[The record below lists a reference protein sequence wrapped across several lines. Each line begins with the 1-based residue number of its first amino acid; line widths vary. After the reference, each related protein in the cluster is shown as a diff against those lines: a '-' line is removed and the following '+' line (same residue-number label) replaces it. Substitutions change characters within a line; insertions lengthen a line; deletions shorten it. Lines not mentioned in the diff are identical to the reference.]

1 MKATIYNGVK
11 DISLE
16 ELPVPQPKAKDV
28 VVKLVRSGIC
38 GTDVTA
44 YKFGGQYVGIDE
56 GSEFGHEMVGYVCER
71 GSDVTEDIFTGMRVF
86 VHPQYCSLKGAPQSV
101 MAGAFSEYVLVEDAK
116 IGYNLF
122 ELPDNVAYEEAAII
136 EPFCVGT
143 RGANTADV
151 KPGDVVVVYGAGTI
165 GLCATAALLAKG
177 LEDVVVVDIVDWR
190 LDVAKK
196 MGAITYNNSNGDL
209 ADFLMD
215 KYGYDLIGYG
225 TKAARVDAYIDAA
238 GAPNIIPDTLKIAN
252 MKSRIVVVAM
262 YKNGI
267 TVEPNDIMLSEAQIK
282 GSCAYLHEDIYEV
295 IDNLK
300 NKRTK
305 ITEIITH
312 RYKIDEVKE
321 AFEMASDAS
330 QAIKVVVEFE

>member
-1 MKATIYNGVK
+1 
-11 DISLE
+11 
-16 ELPVPQPKAKDV
+16 
-28 VVKLVRSGIC
+28 
-38 GTDVTA
+38 
-44 YKFGGQYVGIDE
+44 
-56 GSEFGHEMVGYVCER
+56 
-71 GSDVTEDIFTGMRVF
+71 MRVF

-101 MAGAFSEYVLVEDAK
+101 MAGAFSEYVLV
-116 IGYNLF
+116 
-122 ELPDNVAYEEAAII
+122 
-136 EPFCVGT
+136 
-143 RGANTADV
+143 
-151 KPGDVVVVYGAGTI
+151 
-165 GLCATAALLAKG
+165 
-177 LEDVVVVDIVDWR
+177 EDVVVVDIVDWR

-209 ADFLMD
+209 ADWLMD

-300 NKRTK
+300 KGVGCMTY
-305 ITEIITH
+305 ILFI
-312 RYKIDEVKE
+312 
-321 AFEMASDAS
+321 
-330 QAIKVVVEFE
+330 